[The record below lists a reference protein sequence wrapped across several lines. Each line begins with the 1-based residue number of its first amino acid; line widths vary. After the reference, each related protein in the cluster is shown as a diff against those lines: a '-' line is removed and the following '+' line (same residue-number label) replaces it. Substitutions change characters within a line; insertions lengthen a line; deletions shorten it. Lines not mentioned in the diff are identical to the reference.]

1 MRAQTALS
9 PKRDPKSQD
18 VEKLLKFGTVKH
30 YKIYEKDM
38 TNTTKYESNFK
49 NY

>member
-1 MRAQTALS
+1 MMFRIVLS
-9 PKRDPKSQD
+9 PKRKPKSQD
-18 VEKLLKFGTVKH
+18 LEKLLKFGTVKQ
-30 YKIYEKDM
+30 YKVYEKDI